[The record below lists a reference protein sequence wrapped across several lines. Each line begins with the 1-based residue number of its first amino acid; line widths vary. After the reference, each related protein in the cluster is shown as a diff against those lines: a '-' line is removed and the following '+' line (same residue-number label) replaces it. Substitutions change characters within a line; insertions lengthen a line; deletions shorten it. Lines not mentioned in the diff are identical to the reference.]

1 MKLSKLLT
9 IAWAVILALGIS
21 AASSFSEEPVDEG
34 PSEVE
39 MSNISIIGAPRPP
52 DDISVSPEY
61 EQARVL
67 TLPECIDIAA
77 KNNLPL
83 KSVKNSVKLAQWR
96 LFEARR
102 NLLPKVG
109 IRMEEHT
116 GQIGGRRFY
125 GKGTAVDLQQSLYH
139 GGELMYTMMQAQTN
153 LKIVNKEYARIRNEL
168 VLQVKKGY
176 FTFAKAKENFKLQQE
191 LSNEVTRISDMVI
204 KQFEGGI
211 ATNLELLNVNS
222 QMNQVRFQHAS
233 AKGDVEMAELILK
246 QAMNMDARERID
258 IETPPALKKVDVDFN
273 RILADALV
281 YRPEM
286 QINSMMIQYYI
297 YEQKVA
303 RAKSWPKIDFIGS
316 FGMAKEEYISKDAG
330 PSPDGLPTPANDQK
344 MQQQWYAG
352 VKCSIPLWGSTG
364 EYSYT
369 REVWA
374 PVVSSF
380 QGTSTIT
387 NSYKF
392 NFLDNL
398 AQYSDKASANV
409 DMDRARQEFIKT
421 KQDVT
426 LEAKESCF
434 SYEKALMQLETAINK
449 VKYQESDLELTKFKR
464 QMDEAQDSNIIDSMI
479 KLAQEKFGYE
489 QAISD
494 CQIAMA
500 SISKAVGIPEYFSDP
515 GATDNKNIKQ

>member
-1 MKLSKLLT
+1 MKVSKLLT
-9 IAWAVILALGIS
+9 ITWAAILALGVL
-21 AASSFSEEPVDEG
+21 AAPSFSEEPADG

-39 MSNISIIGAPRPP
+39 MSDIAIIDSPRPP
-52 DDISVSPEY
+52 DDMSANPEY
-61 EQARVL
+61 EQARAL

-109 IRMEEHT
+109 VRMEEHT

-139 GGELMYTMMQAQTN
+139 GGALMYTMMQAQTN
-153 LKIVNKEYARIRNEL
+153 LKIVNKEYARLRNDL

-176 FTFAKAKENFKLQQE
+176 YTFAKAKENFKLQQE
-191 LSNEVTRISDMVI
+191 LSREVTRISDMVI
-204 KQFEGGI
+204 KQFEAGI
-211 ATNLELLNVNS
+211 TTNLELLNVNS

-233 AKGDVEMAELILK
+233 AKGDIEVAELILK

-258 IETPPALKKVDVDFN
+258 IDTPPALKKVDVDFN
-273 RILADALV
+273 RVLADALI

-330 PSPDGLPTPANDQK
+330 PSPDGLPTATDQK
-344 MQQQWYAG
+344 MLQQWYAG

-369 REVWA
+369 KEVWA
-374 PVVSSF
+374 PVVSAY

-398 AQYSDKASANV
+398 AQFSDKASSDV

-434 SYEKALMQLETAINK
+434 NYEKALMQMETAINK

-464 QMDEAQDSNIIDSMI
+464 QMDEAQDSNVIDSMI

-489 QAISD
+489 QSIND
-494 CQIAMA
+494 CQIAIA

-515 GATDNKNIKQ
+515 AATDNKNVKQ